1 MCFKSLGGV
10 EPDTIVRVTESKEG
24 GATKSLLTGD
34 REGVESIA
42 ESDTDEGEV
51 LGPLLGFLPRVNDSS
66 LTLY

>member
-34 REGVESIA
+34 RGVESIA